1 MLLLLLFRVVYVVV
15 VPLWRDEHDDE
26 NLKMFPAL
34 FFSFQYVTQKRDC
47 DSDASQKKVLVEKR
61 TLAKNAEGGTSL
73 VVVGTRRRFFS
84 LSKAEEEERERARA
98 QVEIS
103 SRVMSF
109 PFKKR
114 NLKKGPDKTTTTT
127 TTTKRSR

>member
-1 MLLLLLFRVVYVVV
+1 
-15 VPLWRDEHDDE
+15 
-26 NLKMFPAL
+26 
-34 FFSFQYVTQKRDC
+34 
-47 DSDASQKKVLVEKR
+47 LVEKR

-103 SRVMSF
+103 SRVF
-109 PFKKR
+109 LLKKR
-114 NLKKGPDKTTTTT
+114 RQKTQLKKKGPDK
-127 TTTKRSR
+127 

>member
-34 FFSFQYVTQKRDC
+34 FFFSFQYVTQKRDC

-61 TLAKNAEGGTSL
+61 TLEKNAEGGTSL

-84 LSKAEEEERERARA
+84 LSKAEEEERERE
-98 QVEIS
+98 QEHK
-103 SRVMSF
+103 SRF
-109 PFKKR
+109 
-114 NLKKGPDKTTTTT
+114 LLE
-127 TTTKRSR
+127 